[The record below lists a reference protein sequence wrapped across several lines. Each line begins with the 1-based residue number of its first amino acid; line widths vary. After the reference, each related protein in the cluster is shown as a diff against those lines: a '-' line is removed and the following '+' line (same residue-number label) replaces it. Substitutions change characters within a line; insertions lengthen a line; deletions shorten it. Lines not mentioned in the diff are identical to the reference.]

1 MAHTLSVPPRSNLP
15 SMSHLPFQEM
25 DNALAPAHLCAL
37 FGGVLGL
44 NFRIWWTNMAIE
56 IPHFSLGDTSSQG
69 PCSAALLV
77 YERVSFLRV
86 LLPSKNDGWGE
97 IHADYSHFW
106 RKKHPERWYLLAY
119 RYLNDPQCM
128 VFCRKIWQHMAYKT
142 GDFEILKFLPYGLMD
157 WFFGEQMD
165 GIPKPASLV
174 TTGD

>member
-119 RYLNDPQCM
+119 RYLN
-128 VFCRKIWQHMAYKT
+128 V
-142 GDFEILKFLPYGLMD
+142 
-157 WFFGEQMD
+157 WFFVEKYDNTWHTKLETLRFWNFYLMALWIDFLENKWMGF
-165 GIPKPASLV
+165 PNLLV
-174 TTGD
+174 